1 MVGLAMNQS
10 NILRHL
16 GVDVHGHAHGG
27 VHAAHGPEATIS
39 DGEKTKEG
47 NEDDKSDVSYD
58 QHAAAQIIGVAILEF
73 GVLLH
78 RLV

>member
-1 MVGLAMNQS
+1 MNQS
-10 NILRHL
+10 KNLRYL

-27 VHAAHGPEATIS
+27 VHAAHGPEAVNR
-39 DGEKTKEG
+39 DVDKTKED
-47 NEDDKSDVSYD
+47 NSPEDGKSDSSYD
-58 QHAAAQIIGVAILEF
+58 QEAAAQIIGVAILEF